1 LKHGLNERDA
11 AVKEELDRRVRE
23 LQALDR
29 AALDTL
35 PEESTSTAEVLGKP
49 VQFTT
54 FVSRDYPGK
63 LIVLVRSDEPW
74 LAIMRT
80 GSTAGFWVA
89 ANGERTP
96 ASDDDVLDFFG

>member
-1 LKHGLNERDA
+1 M
-11 AVKEELDRRVRE
+11 RE

-29 AALDTL
+29 AALDAL
-35 PEESTSTAEVLGKP
+35 PEESTDRAEVLGKP

-74 LAIMRT
+74 LAVLRT

-96 ASDDDVLDFFG
+96 VTDDDVLEFFG